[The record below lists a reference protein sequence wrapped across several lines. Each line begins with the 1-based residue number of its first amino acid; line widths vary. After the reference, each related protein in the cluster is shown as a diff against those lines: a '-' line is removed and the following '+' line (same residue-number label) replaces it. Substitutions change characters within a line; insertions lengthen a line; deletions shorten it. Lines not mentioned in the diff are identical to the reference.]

1 MKILVTY
8 FGAFPGVPV
17 NPSELVA
24 QNLQRRYKHRFCGEQ
39 IQCVI
44 RELPVSFAR
53 SSQQLIQILDEE
65 NPDII
70 ISLGVAVGRSCISIE
85 HVAIN
90 YDEARIPDND
100 GDQRRHQHIRAESDT
115 AYFARLPVPSLIARM
130 QELSLPVE
138 VSYSAGTYVCNHVMY
153 ELLHHYA
160 HTPDIYAGFIH
171 IPALTEISFQ
181 EFSASAETGG
191 VEGTKSIPTLDES
204 LVVDTLETI
213 LNELVQYQ
221 KR

>member
-1 MKILVTY
+1 MKILLTY

-17 NPSELVA
+17 NPTQQVA
-24 QNLQRRYKHRFCGEQ
+24 QALQQRYKYRPSIES
-39 IQCVI
+39 IEYVI

-53 SSQQLIQILDEE
+53 SSQELVRILRQEH
-65 NPDII
+65 PDIA
-70 ISLGVAVGRSCISIE
+70 ISLGVAVGRSRISIE

-100 GDQRRHQHIRAESDT
+100 GEQRRHQLIHAEGET
-115 AYFARLPVPSLIARM
+115 AYFARLPIPFLSARM

-171 IPALTEISFQ
+171 IPALAVAESQ
-181 EFSASAETGG
+181 NFSASADAGG
-191 VEGTKSIPTLDES
+191 VEGTIPTLEES
-204 LVVDTLETI
+204 TVVDTLDVI
-213 LNELVQYQ
+213 VSELVQH
-221 KR
+221 RETTL